1 MSQGRTVDP
10 LDSVDSRAV
19 FVAVSKT
26 PEFRELRSSFRR
38 FAFPMT
44 IAGLTSY
51 FVYVV
56 LSIYAV
62 DFMAS
67 PFLGMVGLNT
77 GIMLGLFQF
86 VVVWVWT
93 AIYVNYANRKLDP
106 LAASIKAH
114 IVNEGAA

>member
-10 LDSVDSRAV
+10 LNPVDSRAV
-19 FVAVSKT
+19 FVEVSQT
-26 PEFRELRSSFRR
+26 ADYRELRSSFRR

-44 IAGLTSY
+44 IAGVLSY

-62 DFMAS
+62 NFMAS
-67 PFLGMVGLNT
+67 PFLGMSGLNT

-86 VVVWVWT
+86 AVVWIWT
-93 AIYVNYANRKLDP
+93 AVYVNYANRRLDP
-106 LAASIKAH
+106 LSARIKER

>member
-10 LDSVDSRAV
+10 LHPVDSRAV
-19 FVAVSKT
+19 FVQVSKT
-26 PEFRELRSSFRR
+26 PEFRELRASFRR

-44 IAGLTSY
+44 IAGLVSY

-67 PFLGMVGLNT
+67 PFLGMQGLNT
-77 GIMLGLFQF
+77 GIMFGLFQF
-86 VVVWVWT
+86 AVVWVWT
-93 AIYVNYANRKLDP
+93 AIYVRYANRRLDP
-106 LAASIKAH
+106 LAATLKQRL
-114 IVNEGAA
+114 VDEGAA

>member
-10 LDSVDSRAV
+10 LGPTESRAV
-19 FVAVSKT
+19 FVEVSRT
-26 PEFRELRSSFRR
+26 PEYRDLRSSFRR

-67 PFLGMVGLNT
+67 PFLGMAGLNT
-77 GIMLGLFQF
+77 GIMLGLLQF
-86 VVVWVWT
+86 AMVWIWT
-93 AIYVNYANRKLDP
+93 AIYVNYANKRLDP
-106 LAASIKAH
+106 LSAAIKER
-114 IVNEGAA
+114 IVSEGAA

>member
-10 LDSVDSRAV
+10 LDPVDSRAV
-19 FVAVSKT
+19 YVEVST
-26 PEFRELRSSFRR
+26 SPDYLELRSSFRR

-44 IAGLTSY
+44 IAGVASY

-56 LSIYAV
+56 ASIYAV
-62 DFMAS
+62 DFMSS
-67 PFLGMVGLNT
+67 PFLEMRGLNT

-93 AIYVNYANRKLDP
+93 AIYVNYANRRLDP
-106 LAASIKAH
+106 LSARIKER